1 MFIGAGFNDRQF
13 LGGILDLVKKTL
25 TIKISAG
32 IPHSYFSSVYASI
45 AYEDADGN
53 SLYREEVIGNQN
65 QQARSVVLPLS
76 GYGGEVIR
84 LFHEEPDDRLIITN
98 EMQHVRLTEMGKQ
111 QHYRITT
118 VGLERID
125 I

>member
-1 MFIGAGFNDRQF
+1 M
-13 LGGILDLVKKTL
+13 
-25 TIKISAG
+25 
-32 IPHSYFSSVYASI
+32 
-45 AYEDADGN
+45 
-53 SLYREEVIGNQN
+53 IGNQN
-65 QQARSVVLPLS
+65 QQARSIVLPLS

-98 EMQHVRLTEMGKQ
+98 EMQHVRLAERGKQ